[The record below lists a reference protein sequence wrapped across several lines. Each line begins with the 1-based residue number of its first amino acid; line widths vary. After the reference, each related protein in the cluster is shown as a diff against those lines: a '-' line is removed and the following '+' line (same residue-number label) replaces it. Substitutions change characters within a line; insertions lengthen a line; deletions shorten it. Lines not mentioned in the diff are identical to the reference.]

1 MDTKRV
7 NLCFNLE
14 NERARKAFE
23 TIQQQGAK
31 TAFIIDA
38 VLAYIDKNNEIYKDI
53 VKEGVKEAIEELGLE
68 MAIMKAEG
76 KREDTV
82 IPDDVFEMLS
92 GL

>member
-1 MDTKRV
+1 MNTKRV

-23 TIQQQGAK
+23 IIQQQGAK

-38 VLAYIDKNNEIYKDI
+38 VLAYIDRDNELYKEI

-68 MAIMKAEG
+68 MAIKKAEG
-76 KREDTV
+76 KKEDEAL
-82 IPDDVFEMLS
+82 PDDIFQMLS